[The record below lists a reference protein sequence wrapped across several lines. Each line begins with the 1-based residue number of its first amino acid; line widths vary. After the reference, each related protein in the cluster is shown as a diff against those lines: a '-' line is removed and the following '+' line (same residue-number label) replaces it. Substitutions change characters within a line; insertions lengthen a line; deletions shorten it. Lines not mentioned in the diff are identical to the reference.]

1 MGNHPGLF
9 LGRNITLR
17 KKRLKMSD
25 LPLTTRISAGSLNQT
40 A

>member
-9 LGRNITLR
+9 LGRNVTLW

-25 LPLTTRISAGSLNQT
+25 LPLTTWISTGSLNQT